1 MKRIIESVIIDDE
14 SAFINTLNVMIKEH
28 PEFRIIGTARSVK
41 DGIDLINS
49 LNPDIV
55 FLDIQLE
62 DGLGF
67 DVLRATASQDFIVIF
82 VTAFDYYAVEAFRF
96 SAIDYL
102 LKPISS
108 DNLSEALE
116 KVGKRIDERGL
127 KSRIDLLLSNYQTKE
142 KNKKKIV
149 LKEMDTHHVLAVDDI
164 ICCSAEGS
172 YTKFYIKNKVQIV
185 VSKHLKEYEK
195 LLENYDFIRVHR
207 SHLVNINK
215 IHKYEKRDGG
225 ILSLEDDIKVM
236 VSVRKKDKVSALLK
250 DL

>member
-1 MKRIIESVIIDDE
+1 MQRIIESVIIDDE
-14 SAFINTLNVMIKEH
+14 SAFINTLDIMIKEH
-28 PEFRIIGTARSVK
+28 PDFKIVGTARSVK
-41 DGIDLINS
+41 DGIELINRIK
-49 LNPDIV
+49 PDIV

-67 DVLRATASQDFIVIF
+67 DVIKATSSLDYIVIF

-96 SAIDYL
+96 SAMDYL

-108 DNLSEALE
+108 DNLKDALDKVNKRFDE
-116 KVGKRIDERGL
+116 KGL
-127 KSRIDLLLSNYQTKE
+127 KSRIELLLNNYQTKE
-142 KNKKKIV
+142 KHKKKIV
-149 LKEMDTHHVLAVDDI
+149 LKELDTHHIFSVDDI

-172 YTKFYIKNKVQIV
+172 YTKFYIKNNIRIV

-215 IHKYEKRDGG
+215 IHKYEKKDGG
-225 ILSLEDDIKVM
+225 VLSLEENIQVM
-236 VSVRKKDKVSALLK
+236 VSVRKKDAISAILK
-250 DL
+250 DF

>member
-14 SAFINTLNVMIKEH
+14 SAFINTLNIMIKDH
-28 PEFRIIGTARSVK
+28 PDFKIIGTARSVA
-41 DGIDLINS
+41 DGIQLIKNV
-49 LNPDIV
+49 NPDIV
-55 FLDIQLE
+55 FLDIQLG

-67 DVLRATASQDFIVIF
+67 DVLKATSDMDYSVIF

-108 DNLSEALE
+108 VNLNEAIE
-116 KVGKRIDERGL
+116 KVNRKMDDSSL
-127 KSRIDLLLSNYQTKE
+127 KSKIDLLLTNYKI
-142 KNKKKIV
+142 KDKHKKKIV
-149 LKEMDTHHVLAVDDI
+149 LKELDTHHILPVDEI

-172 YTKFYIKNKVQIV
+172 YTKFYVKNNIRIV

-195 LLENYDFIRVHR
+195 LLENYDFLRVHR

-215 IHKYEKRDGG
+215 INKYEKKEGG
-225 ILSLEDDIKVM
+225 ILFLDEDIQVS
-236 VSVRKKDKVSALLK
+236 VSVRNKDKVSAILK
-250 DL
+250 DF

>member
-1 MKRIIESVIIDDE
+1 MKRLIESIIIDDE
-14 SAFINTLNVMIKEH
+14 SAFINTLNIMIKDH
-28 PEFRIIGTARSVK
+28 PEFKIIKTARSVK
-41 DGIDLINS
+41 DGIELINKMQ
-49 LNPDIV
+49 PDLV

-67 DVLRATASQDFIVIF
+67 DVLKATSDLNYMVIF

-108 DNLSEALE
+108 DNLKEALG
-116 KVGKRIDERGL
+116 KVNWRIDNSSL
-127 KSRIDLLLSNYQTKE
+127 KTKIELLLNNYKE
-142 KNKKKIV
+142 TDKHKKKIV
-149 LKEMDTHHVLAVDDI
+149 LKELDTHHVLSVDDI

-172 YTKFYIKNKVQIV
+172 YTKFYIKNNIQII

-195 LLENYDFIRVHR
+195 LLEKYDFVRVHR

-215 IHKYEKRDGG
+215 IHKYEKKDGG
-225 ILSLEDDIKVM
+225 MLSLEEDIKVM
-236 VSVRKKDKVSALLK
+236 VSVRKKDKISAILK
-250 DL
+250 EL

>member
-1 MKRIIESVIIDDE
+1 MQRIIESVIIDDE

-28 PEFRIIGTARSVK
+28 PEFKIVGTARSVK
-41 DGIDLINS
+41 EGIVLINS
-49 LNPDIV
+49 LKPDIV
-55 FLDIQLE
+55 FLDIQLG

-67 DVLRATASQDFIVIF
+67 DVLKETSSLNFIVIF

-108 DNLSEALE
+108 DNLKEALD
-116 KVGKRIDERGL
+116 KVNERIDERGL
-127 KSRIDLLLSNYQTKE
+127 RSKIDLFLNNYHSRE
-142 KNKKKIV
+142 KHNKKIV
-149 LKEMDTHHVLAVDDI
+149 LKELDTHHVLSVDDI

-172 YTKFYIKNKVQIV
+172 YTKFYIKGNIRIV

-215 IHKYEKRDGG
+215 INKYEKRDGG
-225 ILSLEDDIKVM
+225 ILSLEEEIKVI
-236 VSVRKKDKVSALLK
+236 VSVRKKDKISSILK

>member
-1 MKRIIESVIIDDE
+1 MQRIIESIIIDDE
-14 SAFINTLNVMIKEH
+14 SAFINTLDIMIKEH
-28 PEFRIIGTARSVK
+28 PDFKIIGTARSVK
-41 DGIDLINS
+41 DGIIMIRDLK
-49 LNPDIV
+49 PDIV

-67 DVLRATASQDFIVIF
+67 DVLKATESLNYIVIF

-108 DNLSEALE
+108 DNLKEALE
-116 KVGKRIDERGL
+116 KVNERLDEKGL
-127 KSRIDLLLSNYQTKE
+127 KSRIDLLLNNYQTRE
-142 KNKKKIV
+142 KHKKKIV
-149 LKEMDTHHVLAVDDI
+149 LKELDTHHVLSVDDI

-172 YTKFYIKNKVQIV
+172 YTKFFIKNNIRIV

-195 LLENYDFIRVHR
+195 LLENYNFIRVHR
-207 SHLVNINK
+207 SHLVNVDK
-215 IHKYEKRDGG
+215 IIKYEKRDGG
-225 ILSLEDDIKVM
+225 LLSLEEDIKVM
-236 VSVRKKDKVSALLK
+236 VSVRKKDKISAILK